1 MAGKSLVSGVRK
13 VRAAVEALG
22 TPPAFRK
29 LYGIL
34 NALEMQVEDGDYQRH
49 AVTRLC
55 EALLA
60 TAELYAIPEDLGGR
74 LEEAACALV
83 TLVEGR

>member
-1 MAGKSLVSGVRK
+1 MARDAVVAAGKPMRELL
-13 VRAAVEALG
+13 EALG
-22 TPPAFRK
+22 LPLAFRK

-34 NALEMQVEDGDYQRH
+34 NALEMQVEDGHYQHH

-60 TAELYAIPEDLGGR
+60 TAELYDIPDELAAR
-74 LEEAACALV
+74 LQELACGVIDRAK
-83 TLVEGR
+83 RR